1 MPTASAVVSDVIAIA
16 LGTTPLAFKQLRIFP
31 DTVPTAKVLPIDD
44 LVSRYYLRL
53 MATDAPGVLADVT
66 DALGRHNISL
76 SAVLQH
82 ESNGG
87 QTVPVVITTH
97 QAREGEMR
105 AALKEIDAL
114 KTVTPPT
121 MCLRIIDQPK
131 EFAVR

>member
-1 MPTASAVVSDVIAIA
+1 MVAP
-16 LGTTPLAFKQLRIFP
+16 
-31 DTVPTAKVLPIDD
+31 AKVLPIED

-82 ESNGG
+82 ETNGG

-97 QAREGEMR
+97 HAREGEMR
-105 AALKEIDAL
+105 AALKEIDSL
-114 KTVTPPT
+114 QTVTPPT

-131 EFAVR
+131 EFGR